1 MHVPIPTDRIERP
14 IKTSE
19 HLIEGKPLSEVIIG
33 YKRYEKLKNL
43 TNIQFLELFV
53 EHLKSNN
60 SFNSIVDN
68 LPEERKKDESC
79 N

>member
-1 MHVPIPTDRIERP
+1 MHVPIPIDKVERP
-14 IKTSE
+14 VKISE
-19 HLIEGKPLSEVIIG
+19 PLIEGKPLSEVISG
-33 YKRYEKLKNL
+33 FKRYEKLKNL

-68 LPEERKKDESC
+68 LPEERKKER
-79 N
+79 